1 MEFNVRQKNIIA
13 ANDKNILCLACAAAG
28 KAIPTDTIIP
38 TPNGAKKAGN
48 IQIGDL
54 LFDRNGNSTKVI
66 GVYPQ
71 GQKQVY
77 RLTFGDGR
85 TAKCCNE
92 HLWSIH
98 KATWKDKNQ
107 FKTMSVNE
115 LLKEKLINSSRSA
128 QFYIPVAKA
137 VQYSTKKYTI
147 PPYVIGAFLGD
158 GCTMQ
163 NTYLTLSS
171 ENNEIPNH
179 ILELLEGDSLYQ
191 NPANFNWNFIKN
203 GQKLSTNILP
213 SEVCQYSYNKTIPQE
228 YKYGDIEQRLELL
241 RGLMDTDGSIT
252 KDSRDNHKNTA
263 IIRFAS
269 TSLQLIKDVQEV
281 LGSLGYISSISEDNR
296 PEKYTYKTC
305 YNLIVS
311 MPNSEK
317 YKLFWLPRKKEIA
330 LLIKDMPQHRD
341 YTRTSIR
348 KIEDLGYQT
357 EMVCFEVENSEHLF
371 LMNDFIVT
379 HNTRTLIGR
388 IERLLDE
395 GIAPSSIVAFTFTNQ
410 AAEEMRKRLGNKC
423 GDMFIGT
430 IHSYANKICSIGN
443 IDTYDYI
450 RTERFDKIIEKAMTV
465 PWEKYPAVKYL
476 FVDEFQDTD
485 PIQYSFITRIP
496 AENRFYVGD
505 ERQFIYSFRGAT
517 DRFIRELATDDNFKK
532 YPLVDNYRN
541 PPNILRFA
549 DEFLNSMPKISPCAV
564 PAKIKSGFLDECSF
578 RDAAEEMTW
587 TEDWTGWTVLCRTNS
602 EVETAQEYLDSKNV
616 RNLIVKRG
624 DLDLDQMGK
633 LLNRNAVKIM
643 TVHACVTGD
652 TIVPTSNGLMA
663 IQELVNKNDYNIK
676 VFNGEYYDS
685 VNKFIKNPK
694 QKILKIT
701 TNFGNQIKV
710 SEDHDVIIL
719 TDNGHKKIKAKDL
732 CGNEEILIKHGIKDY
747 LYSNEDLVVP
757 KKEEFD
763 ARTVIYNVPNKLD
776 RELAELI
783 GMITADGT
791 YNEKS
796 IHYIK
801 HYKECVDRF
810 AELIYFCFNKKIE
823 VKQCSDRD
831 SWYAECNSVYILN
844 FLKQNFDGITP
855 LHKKVS
861 STIMRSSNEN
871 QCAFLR
877 GFFEDGTVSLK
888 EGNVDN
894 VCLTFKNDE
903 MRPQLQSLMS
913 AIGIPTSFIKRT
925 YQKKTLNY
933 IYIYSTG
940 LETFRDKIG
949 FITNAKQDRLNSY
962 TQKYDRRNKS
972 AAFKNIM
979 LNNKEDLYIN
989 GNSRFWNNMTKQEGM
1004 GREGFFKYYEKLS
1017 DEQKKNNNIV
1027 YIKNIFEEYEVEKIS
1042 LIEVCEDEETY
1053 CLTMEHE
1060 AQFLQNGF
1068 LMGNCKGL
1076 EFDNVVVMG
1085 CKTFNEEERRIC
1097 YVAATRAMQS
1107 LYWCPSIRTYRG
1119 KAKNKSHLAGN
1130 VFSKTERKTIQF

>member
-423 GDMFIGT
+423 VDMFIGT

-616 RNLIVKRG
+616 KNLIVKRG
-624 DLDLDQMGK
+624 DLDLDQMGG

-652 TIVPTSNGLMA
+652 TIVPTSNGLMT

-763 ARTVIYNVPNKLD
+763 ARTVIYNVPNKLN

>member
-652 TIVPTSNGLMA
+652 TIVPTSNGLMT

-763 ARTVIYNVPNKLD
+763 ARTVIYNVPNKLN

>member
-179 ILELLEGDSLYQ
+179 VLELLEGDSLYQ

-624 DLDLDQMGK
+624 DLDLDQMGG

-652 TIVPTSNGLMA
+652 TIVPTSNGLMT

-763 ARTVIYNVPNKLD
+763 ARTVIYNVPNKLN

>member
-213 SEVCQYSYNKTIPQE
+213 SEVCQYSYNKAIPQE

-263 IIRFAS
+263 IIRFTS

-296 PEKYTYKTC
+296 PEKYTHKTC
-305 YNLIVS
+305 YNLIIN

-330 LLIKDMPQHRD
+330 LLVKDMPQHKD

-388 IERLLDE
+388 IQRLLDE
-395 GIAPSSIVAFTFTNQ
+395 GVEPSSIVAFTFTNQ
-410 AAEEMRKRLGNKC
+410 AAEEMRKRLGDKC
-423 GDMFIGT
+423 KDMFIGT

-450 RTERFDKIIEKAMTV
+450 QTERFDKIIEKAITV

-485 PIQYSFITRIP
+485 PIQYSFITRIL

-517 DRFIRELATDDNFKK
+517 DRFIRELATDDNFEK

-549 DEFLNSMPKISPCAV
+549 DDFLNSMPKISPCANPV
-564 PAKIKSGFLDECSF
+564 QVKSGFLDECTF

-602 EVETAQEYLDSKNV
+602 EIEAAQEYLDSKDV
-616 RNLIVKRG
+616 RNVIVKRG
-624 DLDLDQMGK
+624 DLDLNQMGD
-633 LLNRNAVKIM
+633 LLGRNAVKIM
-643 TVHACVTGD
+643 T
-652 TIVPTSNGLMA
+652 
-663 IQELVNKNDYNIK
+663 
-676 VFNGEYYDS
+676 
-685 VNKFIKNPK
+685 
-694 QKILKIT
+694 
-701 TNFGNQIKV
+701 
-710 SEDHDVIIL
+710 
-719 TDNGHKKIKAKDL
+719 
-732 CGNEEILIKHGIKDY
+732 
-747 LYSNEDLVVP
+747 
-757 KKEEFD
+757 
-763 ARTVIYNVPNKLD
+763 
-776 RELAELI
+776 
-783 GMITADGT
+783 
-791 YNEKS
+791 
-796 IHYIK
+796 IH
-801 HYKECVDRF
+801 
-810 AELIYFCFNKKIE
+810 
-823 VKQCSDRD
+823 
-831 SWYAECNSVYILN
+831 
-844 FLKQNFDGITP
+844 
-855 LHKKVS
+855 
-861 STIMRSSNEN
+861 
-871 QCAFLR
+871 
-877 GFFEDGTVSLK
+877 
-888 EGNVDN
+888 
-894 VCLTFKNDE
+894 
-903 MRPQLQSLMS
+903 S
-913 AIGIPTSFIKRT
+913 A
-925 YQKKTLNY
+925 
-933 IYIYSTG
+933 
-940 LETFRDKIG
+940 
-949 FITNAKQDRLNSY
+949 
-962 TQKYDRRNKS
+962 
-972 AAFKNIM
+972 
-979 LNNKEDLYIN
+979 
-989 GNSRFWNNMTKQEGM
+989 
-1004 GREGFFKYYEKLS
+1004 
-1017 DEQKKNNNIV
+1017 
-1027 YIKNIFEEYEVEKIS
+1027 
-1042 LIEVCEDEETY
+1042 
-1053 CLTMEHE
+1053 
-1060 AQFLQNGF
+1060 
-1068 LMGNCKGL
+1068 KGL
-1076 EFDNVVVMG
+1076 EFDHVVAVG

-1097 YVAATRAMQS
+1097 YVAATRAMKS
-1107 LYWCPSIRTYRG
+1107 LYWCPSIKSYKG
-1119 KAKNKSHLAGN
+1119 KARTKKTQAGN
-1130 VFSKTERKTIQF
+1130 VFSKTQKKSIQF

>member
-1 MEFNVRQKNIIA
+1 
-13 ANDKNILCLACAAAG
+13 
-28 KAIPTDTIIP
+28 
-38 TPNGAKKAGN
+38 
-48 IQIGDL
+48 
-54 LFDRNGNSTKVI
+54 
-66 GVYPQ
+66 
-71 GQKQVY
+71 
-77 RLTFGDGR
+77 
-85 TAKCCNE
+85 
-92 HLWSIH
+92 
-98 KATWKDKNQ
+98 
-107 FKTMSVNE
+107 MSVNE

>member
-179 ILELLEGDSLYQ
+179 VLELLEGDSLYQ

-624 DLDLDQMGK
+624 DLDLDQMGG

-652 TIVPTSNGLMA
+652 TIVPTSNGLMT

>member
-179 ILELLEGDSLYQ
+179 VLELLEGDSLYQ

-624 DLDLDQMGK
+624 DLDLDQMGG

-652 TIVPTSNGLMA
+652 TIVPTSNGLMT

-888 EGNVDN
+888 ESNVDN